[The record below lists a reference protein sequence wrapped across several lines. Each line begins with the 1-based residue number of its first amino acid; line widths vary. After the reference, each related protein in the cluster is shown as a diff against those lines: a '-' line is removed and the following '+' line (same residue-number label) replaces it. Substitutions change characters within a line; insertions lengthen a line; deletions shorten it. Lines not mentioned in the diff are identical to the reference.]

1 MIRRVPTVAKLKSDR
16 TFPWTERIEGQE
28 ITFRLLTPKDRDLML
43 EFTRGLTSDD
53 MMYLRLDISQAEV
66 LDEWLENTQNGKSI
80 TVLAL
85 DESGEVG
92 GYCSLHR
99 NLKSWTR
106 HIGEIRVFVKSDM
119 RGLGLARRLVNEIFQ
134 IAKQQ
139 NVQRLVVNIAR
150 DQLHIQQMLQRL
162 GFKVEALLTDWLMS
176 RDGHTHDLVIMS
188 HSVDEY

>member
-1 MIRRVPTVAKLKSDR
+1 MAKTKSER
-16 TFPWTERIEGQE
+16 TFPWTERIGGQE
-28 ITFRLLTPKDRDLML
+28 ITFRLLTPKDRAAML
-43 EFTRGLTSDD
+43 RFTKNLTSDD
-53 MMYLRLDISQAEV
+53 MMYLRLDISQTEV
-66 LDEWLENTQNGKSI
+66 LDEWLENTQNGNST

-85 DESGEVG
+85 DSEGNVG
-92 GYCSLHR
+92 GYCTLHR

-106 HIGEIRVFVKSDM
+106 HIGEIRVFVSSEM

-176 RDGHTHDLVIMS
+176 RDGRTHDLVIMS
-188 HSVDEY
+188 HSVEEY

>member
-1 MIRRVPTVAKLKSDR
+1 MAKLKSDR
-16 TFPWTERIEGQE
+16 TFPWTERIDGQE
-28 ITFRLLTPKDRDLML
+28 ITFRLLTPKDRDSML
-43 EFTRGLTSDD
+43 RFTKGLTSDD
-53 MMYLRLDISQAEV
+53 MMYLRLDISQSEV
-66 LDEWLENTQNGKSI
+66 IDEWLENTKTGKSI
-80 TVLAL
+80 TILAT
-85 DESGEVG
+85 DTDGEIG

-106 HIGEIRVFVKSDM
+106 HIGEIRVFVTSDM
-119 RGLGLARRLVNEIFQ
+119 RGLGLARRLVNEIFL
-134 IAKQQ
+134 IARQQ

-176 RDGHTHDLVIMS
+176 RDGRTHDLVIMS

>member
-1 MIRRVPTVAKLKSDR
+1 MLTFTKKL
-16 TFPWTERIEGQE
+16 TA
-28 ITFRLLTPKDRDLML
+28 
-43 EFTRGLTSDD
+43 DD

-66 LDEWLENTQNGKSI
+66 LDEWLDNTQNGKST

-85 DESGEVG
+85 DEAGNVG
-92 GYCSLHR
+92 GYCTLHR

-106 HIGEIRVFVKSDM
+106 HIGEIRVFVSNEM
-119 RGLGLARRLVNEIFQ
+119 RGIGLARRLVNEIFQ

-176 RDGHTHDLVIMS
+176 RDGRTHDLVIMS
-188 HSVDEY
+188 HSVEEY

>member
-1 MIRRVPTVAKLKSDR
+1 
-16 TFPWTERIEGQE
+16 
-28 ITFRLLTPKDRDLML
+28 ML
-43 EFTRGLTSDD
+43 HFTQSLTSDD
-53 MMYLRLDISQAEV
+53 MMYLRLDIAQPEV
-66 LDEWLENTQNGKSI
+66 LDEWLNNTTNGKSI

-85 DESGEVG
+85 DEDGKIG
-92 GYCSLHR
+92 GYCTLHR

-106 HIGEIRVFVKSDM
+106 HIGEIRVFVSSEM
-119 RGLGLARRLVNEIFQ
+119 RGLGLARRLVSEIFQ

-176 RDGHTHDLVIMS
+176 RDGRTHDLVIMS
-188 HSVDEY
+188 HNVDDY